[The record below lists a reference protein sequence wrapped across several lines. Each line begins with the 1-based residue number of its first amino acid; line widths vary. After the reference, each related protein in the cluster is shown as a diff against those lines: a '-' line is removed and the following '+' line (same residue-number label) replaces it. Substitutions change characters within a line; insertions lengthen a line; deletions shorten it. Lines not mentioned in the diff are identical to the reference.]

1 MKQRPFP
8 TLLNAPRGRKLRV
21 ERLDGTR
28 EIRSRLC
35 SMGILPG
42 TELEVCGPACGKGC
56 VCVRVRQSSLVLGQ
70 SMAEAVCC
78 ADDEAVCAPERRA
91 RQSPAKEFTA

>member
-1 MKQRPFP
+1 MKQHAFS

-21 ERLDGTR
+21 ARLDGTR

-42 TELEVCGPACGKGC
+42 TELEVSKAARGKGC
-56 VCVRVRQSSLVLGQ
+56 VCIRVRQGSLVLGE
-70 SMAEAVCC
+70 SMAEAICC
-78 ADDEAVCAPERRA
+78 AEDEAAC
-91 RQSPAKEFTA
+91 S

>member
-1 MKQRPFP
+1 MNPASP
-8 TLLNAPRGRKLRV
+8 PSLLTAPRGRKLRV
-21 ERLDGTR
+21 ERLGGSK

-42 TELEVCGPACGKGC
+42 TKLEVSRSARGQGC
-56 VCVRVRQSSLVLGQ
+56 VCVRVRQSSLVLGE

-78 ADDEAVCAPERRA
+78 VEDDCSCAAHTRN
-91 RQSPAKEFTA
+91 T